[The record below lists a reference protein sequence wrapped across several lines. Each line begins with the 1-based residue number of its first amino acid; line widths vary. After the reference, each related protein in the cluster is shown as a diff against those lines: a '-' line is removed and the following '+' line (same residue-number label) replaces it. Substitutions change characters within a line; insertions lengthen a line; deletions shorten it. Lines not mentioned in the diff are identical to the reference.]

1 VSDARVSLVD
11 VYVLR
16 GSGAALECLVLR
28 RAPAGR
34 CAGSWESVHGHI
46 EAGERP
52 EAAALREMRE
62 ETGLDPT
69 RLYNLSRVESFY
81 LHGSGEVALIPAF
94 AAFVPAEAIATTG
107 TEHDAAEWLPVSAAR
122 GRMAWPRERRA
133 LDDIVVLFGDGGAGP
148 LEDVLRICR

>member
-1 VSDARVSLVD
+1 MIAARVSLVD

-16 GSGAALECLVLR
+16 GSGPGLECLVLR
-28 RAPAGR
+28 RSAGGR

-62 ETGLDPT
+62 ETGLEPT
-69 RLYNLSRVESFY
+69 RLYNLSRVDSFY

-94 AAFVPAEAIATTG
+94 AAFVAPGSTATTG
-107 TEHDAAEWLPVSAAR
+107 AEHDAAEWLGVAAAG

-133 LDDIVVLFGDGGAGP
+133 LQDIVALLGDGGAGP
-148 LEDVLRICR
+148 LEDVLRIC

>member
-1 VSDARVSLVD
+1 VIAARVSLVD

-16 GSGAALECLVLR
+16 GSGPGLECLVLR
-28 RAPAGR
+28 RSPAGR

-62 ETGLDPT
+62 ETGLAPT

-94 AAFVPAEAIATTG
+94 AAFVGPGSTATTG
-107 TEHDAAEWLPVSAAR
+107 AEHDAAEWLDVAAAR

-133 LDDIVVLFGDGGAGP
+133 LEDIVVLLGDGGAGL
-148 LEDVLRICR
+148 LEDVLRIC

>member
-1 VSDARVSLVD
+1 MSGSRVAMVD

-16 GSGAALECLVLR
+16 GSGAGLECLVLR

-46 EAGERP
+46 DAGERP

-62 ETGLDPT
+62 ETGLVPV

-94 AAFVPAEAIATTG
+94 AAFVTADAIAATSA
-107 TEHDAAEWLPVSAAR
+107 EHDAAEWLAVDAAR
-122 GRMAWPRERRA
+122 ARLAWPRERRA
-133 LDDIVVLFGDGGAGP
+133 LDDAVVLLGEGGAGM
-148 LEDVLRICR
+148 LEDVLRVC

>member
-1 VSDARVSLVD
+1 VSGSRVTMVD

-16 GSGAALECLVLR
+16 GSGPGLECLALR

-46 EAGERP
+46 EANERP

-62 ETGLDPT
+62 ETGLEPI

-94 AAFVPAEAIATTG
+94 AAFVAADATAVTSA
-107 TEHDAAEWLPVSAAR
+107 EHDAAEWLGVDAAR
-122 GRMAWPRERRA
+122 ARLAWPRERRA
-133 LDDIVVLFGDGGAGP
+133 LDDAVALLGEGGAGV
-148 LEDVLRICR
+148 LEDVLRVC